1 MVGQSNNH
9 LMTYKNLDGQLINAL
24 LNNGRESYRSLAEE
38 LDVSVT
44 TVSNHLNDLEEAGV
58 VEGFTPTVDYDKLG
72 YDVTAILQLKVR
84 GEALPTVTE
93 SLRGEKQMMSVYEV
107 TGDYDVIAVGK
118 FNDTDDMND
127 QIKAVLSNAD
137 INESNTSVVLNIV
150 AENRSFELDTD
161 DS

>member
-1 MVGQSNNH
+1 
-9 LMTYKNLDGQLINAL
+9 MTYENLDGKLVNAL
-24 LNNGRESYRSLAEE
+24 LHNGRASLRSLAEE

-44 TVSNHLNDLEEAGV
+44 TVSNHLADLEEAGV
-58 VEGFTPTVDYDKLG
+58 IEGFTPIVDYDKLG

-84 GEALPTVTE
+84 GEALPAVTD
-93 SLRGEKQMMSVYEV
+93 SLRAEKQMVSVYET

-118 FNDTDDMND
+118 FKDTDDMNG

-150 AENRSFELDTD
+150 TENRSFELDVG
-161 DS
+161 SE

>member
-1 MVGQSNNH
+1 MYIH
-9 LMTYKNLDGQLINAL
+9 AMTYENLDGKLVNAL
-24 LNNGRESYRSLAEE
+24 LHNGRASLRSLAEE

-44 TVSNHLNDLEEAGV
+44 TVSNHLTDLEDAGV
-58 VEGFTPTVDYDKLG
+58 IEGFTPVVDYDKLG

-84 GEALPTVTE
+84 GEALPAVTD
-93 SLRGEKQMMSVYEV
+93 SLRDEKQMVSVYET

-118 FNDTDDMND
+118 FIDTDHMNE

-150 AENRSFELDTD
+150 TENRSFELDVD
-161 DS
+161 A

>member
-1 MVGQSNNH
+1 MYIH
-9 LMTYKNLDGQLINAL
+9 AMTYENLDGKLVNAL
-24 LNNGRESYRSLAEE
+24 LHNGRASLRSLAEE

-44 TVSNHLNDLEEAGV
+44 TVSNHLTDLEDAGV
-58 VEGFTPTVDYDKLG
+58 IEGFTPVVDYDKLG

-84 GEALPTVTE
+84 GEALPAVTD
-93 SLRGEKQMMSVYEV
+93 SLRDEKQMVSVYET

-118 FNDTDDMND
+118 FIDTDHMNE

-150 AENRSFELDTD
+150 TENRSFELDV
-161 DS
+161 DSE

>member
-1 MVGQSNNH
+1 
-9 LMTYKNLDGQLINAL
+9 MTYENLDGQLINVL
-24 LNNGRESYRSLAEE
+24 LHNGRESYRSLAEE
-38 LDVSVT
+38 LNVSVT

-58 VEGFTPTVDYDKLG
+58 VEGFTPRVDYDKLG

-84 GEALPTVTE
+84 GEALPAVTD
-93 SLRGEKQMMSVYEV
+93 SLRGEKQMISVYEV

-118 FNDTDDMND
+118 FKDTDDMNE

-150 AENRSFELDTD
+150 TENRSFELDTD

>member
-1 MVGQSNNH
+1 
-9 LMTYKNLDGQLINAL
+9 MTYKNLDGQLINAL

-44 TVSNHLNDLEEAGV
+44 TVSNHLADLEEAGV
-58 VEGFTPTVDYDKLG
+58 VEGFTPIVDYDKLG

-84 GEALPTVTE
+84 GEALPAVTD
-93 SLRGEKQMMSVYEV
+93 SLREEKQMVSVYET

-118 FNDTDDMND
+118 FIDTDHMNE
-127 QIKAVLSNAD
+127 QIKTVLSNAD

-150 AENRSFELDTD
+150 TENRSFELDVD
-161 DS
+161 GE

>member
-1 MVGQSNNH
+1 MYIH
-9 LMTYKNLDGQLINAL
+9 AMTYENLDGKLVNAL
-24 LNNGRESYRSLAEE
+24 LHNGRASLRSLAEE

-44 TVSNHLNDLEEAGV
+44 TVSNHLTDLEEAGV
-58 VEGFTPTVDYDKLG
+58 IEGFTPIVDYDKLG

-84 GEALPTVTE
+84 GEALPAVTD
-93 SLRGEKQMMSVYEV
+93 SLRDEKQMVSVYET

-118 FNDTDDMND
+118 FIDTDHMNE

-150 AENRSFELDTD
+150 TENRSFELDVD
-161 DS
+161 A